1 MRGIAPPKVPPE
13 LGAAPNRLLVAGSA
27 GLTMGVI
34 LNEFLMDDSVGVV
47 LIISAG
53 ESSCSYLSFTG
64 VMFIA

>member
-13 LGAAPNRLLVAGSA
+13 LGAAPNRLLIA
-27 GLTMGVI
+27 GLIMGVI